1 MFLDVVTVAVFLVIG
16 LSVYLISDYIRKG
29 RRRADGLVE
38 VNDRSAGAFARAMAK
53 VVPQLGSEV
62 DKIERDLKRAG
73 YYGKAALVEYMASR
87 NLLIVLVLIAT
98 GILAVLADPTSPI
111 PRLVLIVGGLIAIL
125 GYAVP
130 RIVLNLQ
137 ARARVDRIQRGLPDA
152 LDIIRMCLTGG
163 LPLREALVRVA
174 DEIRSFHPDI
184 ATELNVIH
192 RHADTNSMPVA
203 LRNFS
208 RRIDTPD
215 INALAALVSQSDQVG
230 TNVAS
235 AVAEYADG
243 IRRQHRQR
251 ADEAAS
257 KTTIRML
264 FPVIFCLAP
273 PIYILLCGPPLL
285 QLRNFLRDEHE
296 PGGILD
302 SSTYDTSVTG
312 STPAGQ

>member
-1 MFLDVVTVAVFLVIG
+1 MFLDVATGAAFLVIC
-16 LSVYLISDYIRKG
+16 LLVYLISDYIRKG
-29 RRRADGLVE
+29 RRRAGGIVE
-38 VNDRSAGAFARAMAK
+38 VTDRSAGPYSRAMAK
-53 VVPQLGSEV
+53 IVPQLGSEV
-62 DKIERDLKRAG
+62 DKIDRDLKRAG
-73 YYGKAALVEYMASR
+73 YYGKSALIEYMASR
-87 NLLIVLVLIAT
+87 NTLIVLVLIAT
-98 GILAVLADPTSPI
+98 GVLAVLADPTTPLPKI
-111 PRLVLIVGGLIAIL
+111 VLVIGGLVVVL

-130 RIVLNLQ
+130 RMVLNLQ

-163 LPLREALVRVA
+163 LPLRDALARVA
-174 DEIRSFHPDI
+174 EEIQSFHPDI
-184 ATELNVIH
+184 AVELNVIH

-203 LRNFS
+203 LKNFS

-285 QLRNFLRDEHE
+285 QLRNFVTEEHE

-302 SSTYDTSVTG
+302 GSSYNSAIAAPVD
-312 STPAGQ
+312 Q

>member
-1 MFLDVVTVAVFLVIG
+1 MFLDIVTAAVFLVFC
-16 LSVYLISDYIRKG
+16 LATYLISEYVRKG
-29 RRRADGLVE
+29 RRRADGLVKE
-38 VNDRSAGAFARAMAK
+38 TDRSAGPYARAMAK

-73 YYGKAALVEYMASR
+73 YYGKSALVEYMASR
-87 NLLIVLVLIAT
+87 NTLIVAVLIAT
-98 GILAVLADPTSPI
+98 GILAVLADPTTPL
-111 PRLVLIVGGLIAIL
+111 PRFVLMIGGLTAIL
-125 GYAVP
+125 GYSIP

-163 LPLREALVRVA
+163 LPLRDALERVA
-174 DEIRSFHPDI
+174 AEIGTFHPDI
-184 ATELNVIH
+184 AAELHVIH
-192 RHADTNSMPVA
+192 RHADTNSMSVA
-203 LRNFS
+203 LKNFS

-215 INALAALVSQSDQVG
+215 INALATLVSQSDQVG

-243 IRRQHRQR
+243 LRRQHRQR

-264 FPVIFCLAP
+264 FPVILCLAP
-273 PIYILLCGPPLL
+273 PIYILLCAPPLL
-285 QLRNFLRDEHE
+285 QMRNFVRDEHE

-302 SSTYDTSVTG
+302 AGTYDTSNPVT
-312 STPAGQ
+312 PVQ

>member
-1 MFLDVVTVAVFLVIG
+1 MFLDVVTGASFLVIC
-16 LSVYLISDYIRKG
+16 LLAFLISNYISSG
-29 RRRADGLVE
+29 RRRAGSLVK
-38 VNDRSAGAFARAMAK
+38 VTDRSVGPYSRAMAK
-53 VVPQLGSEV
+53 IVPQLGSEV
-62 DKIERDLKRAG
+62 DKIDRDLKRAG
-73 YYGKAALVEYMASR
+73 YYGKSALIEYMASR
-87 NLLIVLVLIAT
+87 NTLIVLVLIAT
-98 GILAVLADPTSPI
+98 GILAVLADPTTTL
-111 PRLVLIVGGLIAIL
+111 PRVILIVGALVAIL
-125 GYAVP
+125 GYAIP
-130 RIVLNLQ
+130 RLVLNLQ

-174 DEIRSFHPDI
+174 DEIQSFHPDI
-184 ATELNVIH
+184 AVELNVIH
-192 RHADTNSMPVA
+192 RHAEANSMPIA
-203 LRNFS
+203 LKNFS

-235 AVAEYADG
+235 AVSEYADG

-285 QLRNFLRDEHE
+285 QLRNFVTEEHE

-302 SSTYDTSVTG
+302 GSSYETSA
-312 STPAGQ
+312 TPPGQ

>member
-1 MFLDVVTVAVFLVIG
+1 MFLDIVTAAVFLAFC
-16 LSVYLISDYIRKG
+16 LSAYLISQYVSKG
-29 RRRADGLVE
+29 RRRADGLVKGT
-38 VNDRSAGAFARAMAK
+38 DRTAGAYARAMAK

-62 DKIERDLKRAG
+62 DKIERDLNRAG
-73 YYGKAALVEYMASR
+73 YYGKSALVEYMASR
-87 NLLIVLVLIAT
+87 NTLIVAVLIVT
-98 GILAVLADPTSPI
+98 GVLAVVADPTTTI
-111 PRLVLIVGGLIAIL
+111 PRLVLMVGGLTAIL
-125 GYAVP
+125 GYSIP

-137 ARARVDRIQRGLPDA
+137 ARSRVDRIQRGLPDA

-163 LPLREALVRVA
+163 LPLREALERVA
-174 DEIRSFHPDI
+174 AEIGTFHPDI
-184 ATELNVIH
+184 AVELQVIH
-192 RHADTNSMPVA
+192 RHADTNSMPIA
-203 LRNFS
+203 LKKFS

-215 INALAALVSQSDQVG
+215 INALATLVSQSDQVG

-264 FPVIFCLAP
+264 FPVILCLAP
-273 PIYILLCGPPLL
+273 PIYILLCAPPLL
-285 QLRNFLRDEHE
+285 QLRNFVRDEHE

-302 SSTYDTSVTG
+302 SDTYDTTNPV
-312 STPAGQ
+312 AADQ

>member
-1 MFLDVVTVAVFLVIG
+1 MFLDAVTTAVFLVFCF
-16 LSVYLISDYIRKG
+16 SAYLIAEYIRKG
-29 RRRADGLVE
+29 RRRADVLVKE
-38 VNDRSAGAFARAMAK
+38 TDRKAGAYARAMARI
-53 VVPQLGSEV
+53 VPQLGSEV

-73 YYGKAALVEYMASR
+73 YYGKAALVEYMSSR
-87 NLLIVLVLIAT
+87 NTLIVLVLMAT
-98 GILAVLADPTSPI
+98 GILAVLADPTTEAPQI
-111 PRLVLIVGGLIAIL
+111 IIMIGGLTAIL
-125 GYAVP
+125 GYSIP

-152 LDIIRMCLTGG
+152 LDIIRMCISGG
-163 LPLREALVRVA
+163 LPLRDALARVSN
-174 DEIRSFHPDI
+174 EISSFHPDI
-184 ATELNVIH
+184 AAELAVIH
-192 RHADTNSMPVA
+192 RHADTNSMSVA
-203 LRNFS
+203 LKNFS
-208 RRIDTPD
+208 KRIDTPD

-273 PIYILLCGPPLL
+273 PIYILLCGPPVL
-285 QLRNFLRDEHE
+285 QLRNFIREGHE

-302 SSTYDTSVTG
+302 GSTYDTS
-312 STPAGQ
+312 SPAAVSNQ